1 MSFMTTIN
9 KESSI
14 NNDEIYKAN
23 QRLATLQK
31 ELADAIKN
39 NQPYSV
45 VTDIVDAIESVKRE
59 ILRLEAGKKC

>member
-1 MSFMTTIN
+1 MTTIN

-14 NNDEIYKAN
+14 NNDEIDKAN
-23 QRLATLQK
+23 QRLAVLRK

-45 VTDIVDAIESVKRE
+45 VTAIEDAIESVERE
-59 ILRLEAGKKC
+59 ILRLKAGKKC

>member
-1 MSFMTTIN
+1 MTTIN

-14 NNDEIYKAN
+14 NNDEIDKAN

-31 ELADAIKN
+31 QLADAIKN

-45 VTDIVDAIESVKRE
+45 VSDIDDAIKSLKRE